1 MIKEQDVYKIGRV
14 GKTHGV
20 NGEVQV
26 QVSDDVFDRVDSE
39 YLILRIDGIFV
50 PFFMEEYRFKSDEI
64 ALVTFSDIDSSQKAR
79 ELTGCDVF
87 FERERA
93 EADEHEMTYA
103 ELVGYTLCDASNG
116 KEVGR
121 IAFVDEATDNILFE
135 LEDGRL
141 LPASEE
147 LIVEIDQAEHTV
159 ALVIPEGLLDL

>member
-1 MIKEQDVYKIGRV
+1 MIREQDVYKIGRV

-20 NGEVQV
+20 NGELQV
-26 QVSDDVFDRVDSE
+26 QVNDDVFDRVDSE

-50 PFFMEEYRFKSDEI
+50 PFFMEEYRFKSEEI
-64 ALVTFSDIDSSQKAR
+64 ALVKFCDIDSAEKAR

-87 FERERA
+87 FERDRA
-93 EADEHEMTYA
+93 EADDHEMTYA
-103 ELVGYTLCDASNG
+103 ELVGYTLCDASTD
-116 KEVGR
+116 KEVGK

-147 LIVEIDQAEHTV
+147 LIVEIDQVSHTV
-159 ALVIPEGLLDL
+159 VLVIPEGLLDL